1 MSHFKAENSMKCF
14 VLTTSTAILFRLEVD
29 AVTKEP
35 SCRMGHEEHTEE
47 V

>member
-1 MSHFKAENSMKCF
+1 MKCF
-14 VLTTSTAILFRLEVD
+14 VLTSSTAILFRLEVD

-35 SCRMGHEEHTEE
+35 SYSTGHEEHAEE